1 MTTRKIQDRGD
12 IEMATIVAMTSRM
25 GVLDVIVI
33 NTGIAVVLAVEADQR
48 RKTCEN
54 IKAGA

>member
-1 MTTRKIQDRGD
+1 MTTRKILDRGD
-12 IEMATIVAMTSRM
+12 IETTIIAMTSRM

-48 RKTCEN
+48 RKTYEN
-54 IKAGA
+54 TKAGA